1 MLATSGRRPS
11 QAAKGADTLVII
23 TRTPLR
29 ITLGGGGTDL
39 PSYYEP
45 HGGHVISA
53 AIDKYVYI
61 GINRTFTDDYFIKYS
76 ALERVNHV
84 DDIAHPI
91 VREAMRL
98 HPVGPAI
105 ELVSLADIPAGTGL
119 GSSGTFTVG
128 VLRALYAFERNHVTA
143 GALAEEACHI
153 EIDLLGQPVGKQDQ
167 YIAAF
172 GGLTCFEFAHSGR
185 VHVSPLA
192 VSNETLHDL
201 EEHLMMFFT
210 GYSRQASAVLSDQ
223 KTRSEAGD
231 SRMFDNLHLVKKLG
245 MATKEALEEGDTERF
260 AGLMHEHWLHK
271 KERSQGMSSPE
282 INGWYD
288 AGIDAGA
295 LGGKLVGAGAG
306 GFLLFYTKDRA
317 RLRDAMAAQGLS
329 ELRFSFD
336 HDGSTVM
343 CRGT

>member
-1 MLATSGRRPS
+1 M
-11 QAAKGADTLVII
+11 II

-45 HGGHVISA
+45 HGGFVISA

-76 ALERVNHV
+76 ALERVQRV
-84 DDIAHPI
+84 EDIAHPI

-98 HPVGPAI
+98 HAVGPAI

-128 VLRALYAFERNHVTA
+128 LLRALYAFKREHVTA
-143 GALAEEACHI
+143 GALAEEACRI
-153 EIDLLGQPVGKQDQ
+153 EIELLGQPVGKQDQ

-172 GGLTCFEFAHSGR
+172 GGLTCLEFGHNGKA
-185 VHVSPLA
+185 HVSPLA
-192 VSNETLHDL
+192 ISNATLHDL
-201 EEHLMMFFT
+201 EEHLVMFFT

-223 KTRSEAGD
+223 KERSEAGD
-231 SRMFDNLHLVKKLG
+231 GRMFDSLHMVKKLG
-245 MATKEALEEGDTERF
+245 LMTKEALEAGDTDRF
-260 AGLMHEHWLHK
+260 AALMHEHWLHK
-271 KERSQGMSSPE
+271 KERSSGISSPE
-282 INGWYD
+282 INRWYD
-288 AGIDAGA
+288 LGVETGA

-306 GFLLFYTKDRA
+306 GFLLFYTRDRPK
-317 RLRDAMAAQGLS
+317 LRDAMAAEGLT
-329 ELRFSFD
+329 ELRFAFD

-343 CRGT
+343 ARGT